1 MDKSYNANS
10 PLGPC
15 VRTTGKTRSAYLIVI
30 KLGGAAITDK
40 ARLSVIN
47 RRTIASTARVLAT
60 RRDYMLV
67 HGAGSFG
74 HIPVRKYGL
83 EGPIRSHG
91 QLIGYAKT
99 KASLLKLES
108 EVVSILAQERIPVAP
123 VAASSCLMADQ
134 GRIISQNFE
143 MIASMLKLGL
153 VPCIGGDLVQDISLG
168 ASVVSGDQIAVNLA
182 MAFHAHTVIFGTDV
196 DGLFTAD
203 PKLDH
208 KARLISTLDITKLQE
223 WARKAGPASA
233 PDASG
238 GMKGKLT
245 EVLPAVRAGI
255 RVVIVNL
262 NHPERLR
269 KAMAGEPVKGT
280 TIVG

>member
-1 MDKSYNANS
+1 
-10 PLGPC
+10 
-15 VRTTGKTRSAYLIVI
+15 LIVI

-47 RRTIASTARVLAT
+47 RRTIASTAKVLAT
-60 RRDYMLV
+60 HRDYILV

-74 HIPVRKYGL
+74 HIPVHKYGL
-83 EGPIRSHG
+83 KGPIRSQR

-99 KASLLKLES
+99 KASLLNLET
-108 EVVSILAQERIPVAP
+108 ELVSILAQEHVPVAP
-123 VAASSCLMADQ
+123 VAASSCLMADR

-153 VPCIGGDLVQDISLG
+153 VPCIGGDLVQDVSLG

-182 MAFHAHTVIFGTDV
+182 MAFHAHTIIFGTNV

-208 KARLISTLDITKLQE
+208 KARLISTLDMVKLQE
-223 WARKAGPASA
+223 WAQRAGPANA
-233 PDASG
+233 PDVSG
-238 GMKGKLT
+238 GMRGKLT
-245 EVLPAVRAGI
+245 EMLPAVKAGI
-255 RVVIVNL
+255 GVVILNL
-262 NHPERLR
+262 NNPQRLR
-269 KAMAGEPVKGT
+269 KAISGKPVKGT
-280 TIVG
+280 TIVP

>member
-1 MDKSYNANS
+1 M
-10 PLGPC
+10 
-15 VRTTGKTRSAYLIVI
+15 IVI

-47 RRTIASTARVLAT
+47 RRTIASTAKVLAT
-60 RRDYMLV
+60 HRDYILV

-74 HIPVRKYGL
+74 HIPVHKYGL
-83 EGPIRSHG
+83 KGPIRSQR

-99 KASLLKLES
+99 KASLLNLET
-108 EVVSILAQERIPVAP
+108 ELVSILAQEHVPVAP
-123 VAASSCLMADQ
+123 VAASSCLMADR

-153 VPCIGGDLVQDISLG
+153 VPCIGGDLVQDVSLG

-182 MAFHAHTVIFGTDV
+182 MAFHAHTIIFGTNV

-208 KARLISTLDITKLQE
+208 KARLISTLDMVKLQE
-223 WARKAGPASA
+223 WAQRAGPANA
-233 PDASG
+233 PDVSG
-238 GMKGKLT
+238 GMRGKLT
-245 EVLPAVRAGI
+245 EMLPAVKAGI
-255 RVVIVNL
+255 GVVILNL
-262 NHPERLR
+262 NNPQRLR
-269 KAMAGEPVKGT
+269 KAISGKPVKGT
-280 TIVG
+280 TIVP

>member
-1 MDKSYNANS
+1 M
-10 PLGPC
+10 
-15 VRTTGKTRSAYLIVI
+15 IVI

-47 RRTIASTARVLAT
+47 RRTIASTAKVLAT
-60 RRDYMLV
+60 HRDYILV

-74 HIPVRKYGL
+74 HIPVHKYGL
-83 EGPIRSHG
+83 KGPIRSQR

-99 KASLLKLES
+99 KASLLNLET
-108 EVVSILAQERIPVAP
+108 ELVSILAQEHVPVAP
-123 VAASSCLMADQ
+123 VAASSCLMADR

-182 MAFHAHTVIFGTDV
+182 MAFHAHTIIFGTNV

-208 KARLISTLDITKLQE
+208 KARLISTLDIVKLQE
-223 WARKAGPASA
+223 WAQRAGPANA
-233 PDASG
+233 PDVSG
-238 GMKGKLT
+238 GMRGKLT
-245 EVLPAVRAGI
+245 EILPAVKAGI
-255 RVVIVNL
+255 GVVILNL
-262 NHPERLR
+262 NNPQRLR
-269 KAMAGEPVKGT
+269 KAISGKPVKGT
-280 TIVG
+280 TIVP